1 MQTHGDLTPFPQPH
15 YPGGSPSTEMTSWPG
30 PAYNLDRTR
39 TISPVHTSAPPHQA
53 DKLKADFKG
62 EIIHACPAIPM
73 FPITPWAEAQRH
85 PGIPRSGLLRKP
97 PAAAVTPTQHVGAA
111 ARRPAVSRLLSQQTA
126 QVRRQAALHTGGLI
140 SLDPICQKG
149 KEKQTINM
157 LYAKVTLRV
166 L

>member
-1 MQTHGDLTPFPQPH
+1 
-15 YPGGSPSTEMTSWPG
+15 
-30 PAYNLDRTR
+30 
-39 TISPVHTSAPPHQA
+39 
-53 DKLKADFKG
+53 
-62 EIIHACPAIPM
+62 M

-85 PGIPRSGLLRKP
+85 PGIPRSRLLRKP
-97 PAAAVTPTQHVGAA
+97 PVAAVTPTQHMGAA